1 MSASAYN
8 YETVKVSF
16 PAEFVAHVELNRP
29 KKLNAIND
37 TMWTDIGAVFNQL
50 RDDEDVRAIV
60 LSGSGRCFTSGLD
73 LFSLNLPIVP
83 DDASRTAFKARPYI
97 KASSRTLGSI
107 NYTPI
112 PSPPHPLSKLQDSLT
127 AIEICDK
134 AVVAAIHGPCI
145 GGGIDITTACDI
157 RYASKD
163 AYFSVKEVD
172 IGLAADVGSLQRLPK
187 VVGNIGWVR
196 ELCLTGRNFDSKE
209 ALEQG
214 FISKVVDDH
223 KAVLAAAIATATLIA
238 EKSPVA
244 AIGTK
249 HILNYSRDHTVQEGL
264 DYVATWNQV
273 MLTTPDLPKAAA
285 AQMSKTK
292 AVFAKL

>member
-50 RDDEDVRAIV
+50 RDDENVRAIV

-73 LFSLNLPIVP
+73 LFSLNLPVVP
-83 DDASRTAFKARPYI
+83 DDPSRTAFKVRPYI
-97 KASSRTLGSI
+97 K
-107 NYTPI
+107 
-112 PSPPHPLSKLQDSLT
+112 KLQDSLT

-134 AVVAAIHGPCI
+134 AVVAAVHGPCI

-172 IGLAADVGSLQRLPK
+172 IGLAADVGTLQRLPK

-214 FISKVVDDH
+214 FVSKVVDDH
-223 KAVLAAAIATATLIA
+223 KAVLAAALATATLIA
-238 EKSPVA
+238 QKSPVA

-273 MLTTPDLPKAAA
+273 MLTTPDLPTAAA

>member
-1 MSASAYN
+1 MSAPYN
-8 YETVKVSF
+8 FETVKVSF

-50 RDDEDVRAIV
+50 RDDENVRAIV

-73 LFSLNLPIVP
+73 LFSLNLPVVP
-83 DDASRTAFKARPYI
+83 DDPSRTAFKFRPYI

-107 NYTPI
+107 TYL
-112 PSPPHPLSKLQDSLT
+112 SPLPRHLIYQKLQDSLT

-172 IGLAADVGSLQRLPK
+172 IGLAADVGTLQRLPK

-214 FISKVVDDH
+214 FVSKVVDDY
-223 KAVLAAAIATATLIA
+223 KAVVAAALATATLIA

-273 MLTTPDLPKAAA
+273 MLTTPDLPTAAA
-285 AQMSKTK
+285 AQMQKSK

>member
-1 MSASAYN
+1 MGN
-8 YETVKVSF
+8 
-16 PAEFVAHVELNRP
+16 
-29 KKLNAIND
+29 
-37 TMWTDIGAVFNQL
+37 
-50 RDDEDVRAIV
+50 
-60 LSGSGRCFTSGLD
+60 
-73 LFSLNLPIVP
+73 
-83 DDASRTAFKARPYI
+83 
-97 KASSRTLGSI
+97 
-107 NYTPI
+107 
-112 PSPPHPLSKLQDSLT
+112 KLQDSLT

-187 VVGNIGWVR
+187 VVGNISWVR

-214 FISKVVDDH
+214 FISKVLPDYA
-223 KAVLAAAIATATLIA
+223 AVVAEAIATAKVIA

-273 MLTTPDLPKAAA
+273 MLTTPDLPTAAA
-285 AQMSKTK
+285 AAFQKKT

>member
-16 PAEFVAHVELNRP
+16 PSEFVAHVELNRP

-50 RDDEDVRAIV
+50 RDDENVRAIV

-73 LFSLNLPIVP
+73 LFSLNLPVVP
-83 DDASRTAFKARPYI
+83 DDPSRTAFKVRPYI
-97 KASSRTLGSI
+97 K
-107 NYTPI
+107 
-112 PSPPHPLSKLQDSLT
+112 KLQDSLT

-134 AVVAAIHGPCI
+134 AVVAAVHGPCI

-172 IGLAADVGSLQRLPK
+172 IGLAADVGTLQRLPK

-214 FISKVVDDH
+214 FVSKVVDDH
-223 KAVLAAAIATATLIA
+223 KAVLAAALATATLIA
-238 EKSPVA
+238 QKSPVA

-273 MLTTPDLPKAAA
+273 MLTTPDLPTAAA

>member
-1 MSASAYN
+1 MSAYT
-8 YETVKVSF
+8 YETVKVTF
-16 PAEFVAHVELNRP
+16 PAPFVAHVELNRP

-37 TMWTDIGAVFNQL
+37 AMWADIGAVFNQL
-50 RDDEDVRAIV
+50 RDDEDVRSIV

-73 LFSLNLPIVP
+73 LFSLNLPIVQ
-83 DDASRTAFKARPYI
+83 DDPSRTAFKIRPFI
-97 KASSRTLGSI
+97 K
-107 NYTPI
+107 
-112 PSPPHPLSKLQDSLT
+112 KLQDSLT

-172 IGLAADVGSLQRLPK
+172 IGLAADVGTLQRLPK

-214 FISKVVDDH
+214 FISKILPDH
-223 KAVLAAAIATATLIA
+223 EAVLAAALATAKVIA

-244 AIGTK
+244 AMGTK
-249 HILNYSRDHTVQEGL
+249 HVLNYSRDHTVQEGL
-264 DYVATWNQV
+264 DYTATWNQV
-273 MLTTPDLPKAAA
+273 MLTTPDLPAAAA
-285 AQMSKTK
+285 AQFQKTTP
-292 AVFAKL
+292 VFAKL

>member
-16 PAEFVAHVELNRP
+16 PAQFVAHVELNRP

-73 LFSLNLPIVP
+73 LFSLNLPVVP
-83 DDASRTAFKARPYI
+83 DDASRTAFK
-97 KASSRTLGSI
+97 
-107 NYTPI
+107 
-112 PSPPHPLSKLQDSLT
+112 KLQDSLT

-196 ELCLTGRNFDSKE
+196 ELCLTGRKYVLGFDSKE

-223 KAVLAAAIATATLIA
+223 KAVLAAALATATLIA

-273 MLTTPDLPKAAA
+273 MLTTPDLPNAAA

>member
-1 MSASAYN
+1 MSAYN

-16 PAEFVAHVELNRP
+16 PAPFVAHVELNRP

-37 TMWTDIGAVFNQL
+37 PMWTDIGAVFNQL
-50 RDDEDVRAIV
+50 RDDENVRAIV

-73 LFSLNLPIVP
+73 LFSLNLPVIP
-83 DDASRTAFKARPYI
+83 DDPSRTAFKVRPYI
-97 KASSRTLGSI
+97 K
-107 NYTPI
+107 
-112 PSPPHPLSKLQDSLT
+112 KLQDSLT

-134 AVVAAIHGPCI
+134 AVIAAIHGPCI

-187 VVGNIGWVR
+187 VVGNISWVR

-214 FISKVVDDH
+214 FISKVVVDH
-223 KAVLAAAIATATLIA
+223 EAVLAAALATASLIA

-273 MLTTPDLPKAAA
+273 MLTTPDLPTAAA
-285 AQMSKTK
+285 AQMQKVK
-292 AVFAKL
+292 ATFAKL

>member
-16 PAEFVAHVELNRP
+16 PSEFVAHVELNRP

-37 TMWTDIGAVFNQL
+37 AMWTDIGAVFNQL
-50 RDDEDVRAIV
+50 RDDENVRAIV

-73 LFSLNLPIVP
+73 LFSFNLPVVP
-83 DDASRTAFKARPYI
+83 DDASRTAFKFRPYI
-97 KASSRTLGSI
+97 K
-107 NYTPI
+107 
-112 PSPPHPLSKLQDSLT
+112 KLQDSLT

-145 GGGIDITTACDI
+145 GGGIDISTACDI

-172 IGLAADVGSLQRLPK
+172 IGLAADVGTLQRLPK

-214 FISKVVDDH
+214 FVSKVVDDH
-223 KAVLAAAIATATLIA
+223 KAVLAAALATATLIA

-273 MLTTPDLPKAAA
+273 MLTTPDLPTAAA